1 MTYRIV
7 IVDKA
12 NLLDDEREQI
22 TRWPDI
28 SFSCGNARSE
38 DAILAAAA
46 GCDGIITYG
55 GRITRRVLE
64 NLPQCR
70 VVVRAG
76 VGYDIVDVDAATE
89 QNIPV
94 VNIPDFCTHEV
105 ANHTVL
111 LMLAWVKRL
120 PQLNSTMRSEGW
132 RAAWGKMGMP
142 APFHHET
149 VGLVGF
155 GRIARM
161 VAQRLMPM
169 EMRLLAYDPYQDAET
184 IAQGGATKVDLET
197 LLRESDY
204 VSVHVPLSE
213 STRHLIGAMQFAQ
226 MKPNAII
233 VNTARGPIIDE
244 QAMIA
249 ALREDRIAGAA
260 LDVFEQEPLSPDS
273 PLLTMENVIV
283 TPHSAAFSEV
293 SQKLIRRRVMEE
305 AARVVHGYWSPSTV
319 NRAAITP
326 KYPLRDAETA
336 VPV

>member
-1 MTYRIV
+1 MYRIV

-22 TRWPDI
+22 TRWSDI

-38 DAILAAAA
+38 DAILAATA

-55 GRITRRVLE
+55 GRITRRILE
-64 NLPQCR
+64 NLPECR

-89 QNIPV
+89 YNIPV

-120 PQLNSTMRSEGW
+120 SQQNSAMKSEGW

-184 IAQGGATKVDLET
+184 VAQGGATKVDLET
-197 LLRESDY
+197 LMRESDY
-204 VSVHVPLSE
+204 VSVHVPLSTA
-213 STRHLIGAMQFAQ
+213 TRHLIGAEQFAQ

-233 VNTARGPIIDE
+233 VNTARGPLIDE

-249 ALREDRIAGAA
+249 ALREGKIAGAA
-260 LDVFEQEPLSPDS
+260 LDVFEQEPISPDN
-273 PLLTMENVIV
+273 PLLSMENVIV

-293 SQKLIRRRVMEE
+293 SQKLVRRRVMEE

-319 NRAAITP
+319 NRDRITP
-326 KYPLRDAETA
+326 KYPLREPETT